1 MAFLTI
7 SGLPSYEFLRW
18 DALSRYQ
25 PRPEIRRVLSLTE
38 ETKSIL
44 RRRTTDSAYTKE
56 DMRADAIRAGYSYEF
71 LPLLEER
78 AMALHFLDFSID
90 SPEGLLVA
98 SGPSKEEWAAR
109 EAEKETLYQEKV
121 FAILEEVSMKALSY
135 HTLSVEVMAEHY
147 SMGPDPR
154 VWRMLTS
161 LVPSEKLGVAQEIGR
176 AIQEEREKERE
187 EEHRREQREL
197 RDRG

>member
-1 MAFLTI
+1 
-7 SGLPSYEFLRW
+7 
-18 DALSRYQ
+18 
-25 PRPEIRRVLSLTE
+25 
-38 ETKSIL
+38 
-44 RRRTTDSAYTKE
+44 
-56 DMRADAIRAGYSYEF
+56 
-71 LPLLEER
+71 
-78 AMALHFLDFSID
+78 MALHFLDFSID

-98 SGPSKEEWAAR
+98 SGPSEEEWAAR
-109 EAEKETLYQEKV
+109 EAEKETLYQEKI